1 MKNLFKVFTLIF
13 LSGYTLGQTTASVNS
28 NLLESNGIMSFKP
41 LDIMVNPEALVKVWI
56 NEPIPLDFYSEKEK
70 EVQKLINE
78 KTSDGIIA
86 YAPLDKEN
94 EWTNIDNEE
103 ITPFTWK
110 WVDFELTKPNGTL
123 TKINLRRPHWWL
135 QEMGIDSVG
144 QKAYLNMPEMG
155 SEGLAIVTAIRIN
168 QLDTRFWNENR
179 NGDYVTRPIT
189 GKFEHESNEV
199 YNLFFSDS
207 VNPLGVTSSHPIWSI
222 DRNGWVAA
230 VDLKVGEK
238 VKTQYGEVTTVS
250 KEKVEGRQKVYNLEI
265 YKDHNF
271 LVSTNKILVH
281 NNCITLPKVTKAV
294 NSNLPHAIERGV
306 GRGIFKNADDASI
319 QLKNLSNSI
328 KNHGFPV
335 GSIKDPAYVDRVLV
349 PIGNN
354 GMASYKV
361 GANGTAKLK
370 TVLIAK

>member
-1 MKNLFKVFTLIF
+1 MKKLLKTLTLIF
-13 LSGYTLGQTTASVNS
+13 LCVNTFGQTTANVNS
-28 NLLESNGIMSFKP
+28 NLVESNEIISFKP
-41 LDIMVNPEALVKVWI
+41 LDIMTRPESLMKVWI
-56 NEPIPLDFYSEKEK
+56 NEPIPVDFYSEKEK

-78 KTSDGIIA
+78 KTTDGIIT
-86 YAPLDKEN
+86 YAPLDKEK
-94 EWTNIDNEE
+94 EWTSIDYEE

-110 WVDFELTKPNGTL
+110 WVDFELTKPDGTL
-123 TKINLRRPHWWL
+123 AKINLRRPHWWL
-135 QEMGIDSVG
+135 QEMRIESVG
-144 QKAYLNMPEMG
+144 QKVYLNIPEMG
-155 SEGLAIVTAIRIN
+155 TQGLAIVTAIRIN

-179 NGDYVTRPIT
+179 NGDYVSRPIT

-207 VNPLGVTSSHPIWSI
+207 INPLGVTSSHPIWSI
-222 DRNGWVAA
+222 DRNSWVVA

-238 VKTQYGEVTTVS
+238 VKTQYGEVTLVS

-306 GRGIFKNADDASI
+306 ERGIFKNADDASI
-319 QLKNLSNSI
+319 QLKNLSNNI
-328 KNHGFPV
+328 KNHGFPA

-354 GMASYKV
+354 GMASYQV